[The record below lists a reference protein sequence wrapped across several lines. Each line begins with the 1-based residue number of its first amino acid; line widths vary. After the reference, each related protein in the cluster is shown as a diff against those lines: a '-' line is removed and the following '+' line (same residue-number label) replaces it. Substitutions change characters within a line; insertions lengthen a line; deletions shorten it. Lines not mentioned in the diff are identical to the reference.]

1 MIAPMTMHRATFAAA
16 GLRMTHLA
24 MCAALAARTMHR
36 ATCAALTIPLDK
48 FAAET
53 APTMPAVAGSRFNA
67 E

>member
-1 MIAPMTMHRATFAAA
+1 MIAPMTMQRATFAAA

-24 MCAALAARTMHR
+24 MCAAL
-36 ATCAALTIPLDK
+36 AALTIPLDK

-53 APTMPAVAGSRFNA
+53 APTMPAVAGSRFKA